1 MNSVLA
7 NLKIDC
13 TNCRLQHLCI
23 PRGLSKQDI
32 QSLSDLVQ
40 NDTLVHKGD
49 FIYRQ
54 GDDFYGLIAISAG
67 SAKMLST
74 DSEGNENLTNLVLP
88 GELIGFDGVATKAH
102 QCSAVALET
111 VNYCKLNPAE
121 LDVLCNQ
128 FPSLLR
134 ELFSHSC
141 EAITESQRNP
151 GHKNQAASK
160 KLAQFLLALSNRL
173 MSRGF
178 SATEFNLTLNRQDLA
193 LYLNLTPETI
203 SRLFSKLHKEKI
215 ISVTGKNIQIVN
227 SEKLK
232 IIATE

>member
-13 TNCRLQHLCI
+13 TNCRLQNLCL

-54 GDDFYGLIAISAG
+54 GDDFYGLIAINAG

-74 DSEGNENLTNLVLP
+74 DSEGNQDLTNLVLP
-88 GELIGFDGVATKAH
+88 GELIGFDGVSTNTH
-102 QCSAVALET
+102 QCSAIALET
-111 VNYCKLNPAE
+111 VNYCKINPDK

-141 EAITESQRNP
+141 EAINESQRNP
-151 GHKNQAASK
+151 SHKNQSANK
-160 KLAQFLLALSNRL
+160 KLAQFLLTLSNRL

-178 SATEFNLTLNRQDLA
+178 SSTEFNLTLNRQDLA
-193 LYLNLTPETI
+193 LHLSLTPETV
-203 SRLFSKLHKEKI
+203 SRLFSKLHKQKI
-215 ISVTGKNIQIVN
+215 ISVSGKNIQITN
-227 SEKLK
+227 LEKLK
-232 IIATE
+232 IVASE